1 MNKKLSAGLLQI
13 VLSILLSHYVFSEDA
28 KQTPKYYLNGHT
40 YELSEQKKN
49 WHMAKRDAEKRDGH
63 LVVINSP
70 EEQKLLQ
77 KILEDAKNRE
87 NFCEAV
93 WIGFSDE
100 KEEGKWEWVNGD
112 KVEFTYWQ
120 RNQPSNANGMTPEN
134 YAVIWQPIDN
144 AAEKGQ
150 WNDLAGD
157 CQARYLVEYDR
168 EIGGGTGSKKNANS
182 NLRSTR

>member
-120 RNQPSNANGMTPEN
+120 RNQPSKEPFLRWRCNGLFVAVPRNKSLTCFMTGNGP
-134 YAVIWQPIDN
+134 
-144 AAEKGQ
+144 
-150 WNDLAGD
+150 
-157 CQARYLVEYDR
+157 
-168 EIGGGTGSKKNANS
+168 
-182 NLRSTR
+182 TRQ